1 MIFIHNFNSME
12 ENQALFSLTIDP
24 GTKAYLNETAKWAKF
39 LSIVAMIVLI
49 LVFLFTVLSASV
61 LDNASFVTLG
71 GTSTRVSEGAS
82 NSVRI
87 GMIIGSLIMIA
98 IGFIPLFYLLQFAN
112 RLKKALAANQQ
123 NVLNESFYNL
133 KRYFRFLGIVVI
145 IVLILYACIFAFAII
160 SNNSVKY

>member
-1 MIFIHNFNSME
+1 ME

-24 GTKAYLNETAKWAKF
+24 GTKAYLNATAKWAKF
-39 LSIVAMIVLI
+39 LSIVGMIVLI

-61 LDNASFVTLG
+61 LDNASLVTLG
-71 GTSTRVSEGAS
+71 GSSTRVSEGAS

-98 IGFIPLFYLLQFAN
+98 IGFIPLFYLLHFAN
-112 RLKKALAANQQ
+112 RMKKALASNQQ
-123 NVLNESFYNL
+123 TLLNESFYNL

-145 IVLILYACIFAFAII
+145 IVLILYACIFTIAII
-160 SNNSVKY
+160 TNNSVKY

>member
-1 MIFIHNFNSME
+1 ME
-12 ENQALFSLTIDP
+12 ENHALFSLTIDP
-24 GTKAYLNETAKWAKF
+24 GTKAYLIATAKWAKF

-61 LDNASFVTLG
+61 LDNASIVTLG

-112 RLKKALAANQQ
+112 RMKKALAENQQ
-123 NVLNESFYNL
+123 SILNESFYNL

-145 IVLILYACIFAFAII
+145 IVLILYACIFAIAIMT
-160 SNNSVKY
+160 NNSVKY

>member
-1 MIFIHNFNSME
+1 ME
-12 ENQALFSLTIDP
+12 QNQALFSLTIDP

-61 LDNASFVTLG
+61 LDNATLITLG
-71 GTSTRVSEGAS
+71 GPSARVSQGAS

-87 GMIIGSLIMIA
+87 GMVIGSLIMVA

-112 RLKKALAANQQ
+112 RMKKALAANQQ
-123 NVLNESFYNL
+123 NILNESFYNL

-145 IVLILYACIFAFAII
+145 IVLILYACIFAFAIVT
-160 SNNSVKY
+160 NNPTH

>member
-1 MIFIHNFNSME
+1 ME

-61 LDNASFVTLG
+61 LDNSTLITLG
-71 GTSTRVSEGAS
+71 GASAKFSEGAT

-87 GMIIGSLIMIA
+87 GMIIGSLIMIG

-112 RLKKALAANQQ
+112 RMKKALAANQQ
-123 NVLNESFYNL
+123 NTLNESFYNL
-133 KRYFRFLGIVVI
+133 KRYFKFLGIVVI
-145 IVLILYACIFAFAII
+145 IVLILYACIFAITLLT
-160 SNNSVKY
+160 NNSMRY